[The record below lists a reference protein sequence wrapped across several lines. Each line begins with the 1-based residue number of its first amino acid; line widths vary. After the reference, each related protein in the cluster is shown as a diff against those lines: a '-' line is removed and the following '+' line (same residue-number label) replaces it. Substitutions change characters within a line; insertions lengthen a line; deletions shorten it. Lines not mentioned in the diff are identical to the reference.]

1 MKRPIALIPERT
13 RKISGGFSFIQ
24 HRFLL
29 DGFLES
35 LTMAELSLYVF
46 LVIAGDRNGVSWYGY
61 DRICSMLRMDLELY
75 LEARNGLI
83 DKDLV
88 AFDGSRFQVLSLPER
103 PVAGAGR
110 VLKTSDDMAADD
122 PASIRNLIHRS
133 LEGAK

>member
-110 VLKTSDDMAADD
+110 VLKTSNDMAAND

>member
-1 MKRPIALIPERT
+1 MKRPTALVPERT
-13 RKISGGFSFIQ
+13 RKITGGFSFIQ

-61 DRICSMLRMDLELY
+61 DRICSTLRMDLELY

-88 AFDGSRFQVLSLPER
+88 AFDGRRFQVLSLPER
-103 PVAGAGR
+103 PVAEAGR
-110 VLKTSDDMAADD
+110 VLNTSDEMSAND
-122 PASIRNLIHRS
+122 PASIRNLIQRS
-133 LEGAK
+133 LGGEK

>member
-1 MKRPIALIPERT
+1 MRRPSALVPERT

-46 LVIAGDRNGVSWYGY
+46 LVVAGDRNGVSWYGY

-88 AFDGSRFQVLSLPER
+88 AFDGSRFQVLSLPDE
-103 PVAGAGR
+103 PIAETQR
-110 VLKTSDDMAADD
+110 VLKTPGDMAAHD
-122 PASIRNLIHRS
+122 PAAIRNLIHRS
-133 LEGAK
+133 LEEVK

>member
-1 MKRPIALIPERT
+1 MKRPSALVPERT

-35 LTMAELSLYVF
+35 LTMPELSLYVF
-46 LVIAGDRNGVSWYGY
+46 LVVAGDRNGVSWYGY
-61 DRICSMLRMDLELY
+61 DRICSMLRIDLELY

-88 AFDGSRFQVLSLPER
+88 AFDGSRFQVLSLPDKPIAET
-103 PVAGAGR
+103 GR
-110 VLKTSDDMAADD
+110 ILKTPRDMTAHD
-122 PASIRNLIHRS
+122 PAAIRNLIHRS
-133 LEGAK
+133 LEEVK

>member
-1 MKRPIALIPERT
+1 MQRRNALVPERT

-35 LTMAELSLYVF
+35 LTMAELSLYFF

-61 DRICSMLRMDLELY
+61 DRICSMLRMDLDMY
-75 LEARNGLI
+75 LDARNGLI
-83 DKDLV
+83 DKDFV
-88 AFDGSRFQVLSLPER
+88 AFDGHRFQVLSLPEK
-103 PVAGAGR
+103 PVAEAAP
-110 VLKTSDDMAADD
+110 VLKSSADMAAND
-122 PASIRNLIHRS
+122 PASIRNLIRRS

>member
-88 AFDGSRFQVLSLPER
+88 AFDGSRFQVLSLPKR

-110 VLKTSDDMAADD
+110 VLKTSDDMAAND